1 MRIKYLFMVGLLAGL
16 ISCGGNSEQ
25 FTVIGEVSN
34 LPEGTVLLEEVS
46 MDGLI
51 AIDSAQPGNGGK
63 FELKGSAPEP
73 RMYRLH
79 FPNNRYILLST
90 GGGNI
95 KINADYTNLERSYT
109 VSGSASSEGLKQM
122 ITVMREHMGD
132 MNRMQIVIDTLSRN
146 GDTAKLQSAVASLRE
161 LNASLT
167 RYMENYADSSK
178 SLPNALF
185 AAQMVN
191 PQVEGAFLEAFAQSL
206 ESRFPD
212 SKLAQQFI
220 DKYDERK
227 AQQQQTRNGLPVG
240 VAAPEITLPTPTGK
254 EVSLSD
260 FRGKYVLI
268 DFWASWCGPCRRE
281 NPNVVRAYNQYKN
294 ENFTILGVSLDN
306 NKDKWLKAIKDDALT
321 WTHISDLKGWQS
333 IAARDYRVSGIPV
346 NFLVDP
352 EGNIIATNL
361 REDDLTN
368 KLNEIFSAAQ

>member
-1 MRIKYLFMVGLLAGL
+1 MVGLLAGL
-16 ISCGGNSEQ
+16 VSCGGNSEQ